1 MTTDKPKTA
10 TSPALD
16 SIEAVADALRGA
28 NYIPTRA
35 VATSIY
41 LAHHLRKP
49 VLIEG
54 PAGVGK
60 TELAVSAAK
69 ALGFELLRLQCYEG
83 LDESKAI
90 YEWQYG
96 KQLLYTQVLKERIDE
111 LLAGTSTLDAA
122 MARLDGFD
130 DLFFSRRFLEPRP
143 LLQSLEQTSGSVLL
157 IDEVD
162 KTEDSF
168 EALLLEVLADYQ
180 VTVPEIGTIRA
191 QVPPLVLLTSN
202 NTRELSDALKRRCLH
217 LHIGYPDPELERQV
231 LHARAPDIGSRLL
244 DQMVAFVQ
252 SLREQNLRKP
262 PSMAESVDWARTL
275 LLLHATELS
284 EELVQDTLAV
294 LLKRESDIVEAQ
306 PKMTQLV
313 KNAVADP
320 AGAG

>member
-1 MTTDKPKTA
+1 MTTDNPKTA

-96 KQLLYTQVLKERIDE
+96 KQLLYTQVLKERIDA
-111 LLAGTSTLDAA
+111 LVGGTSTLEAA
-122 MARLDGFD
+122 MQRRLKIY
-130 DLFFSRRFLEPRP
+130 SQRRPYR
-143 LLQSLEQTSGSVLL
+143 
-157 IDEVD
+157 
-162 KTEDSF
+162 
-168 EALLLEVLADYQ
+168 
-180 VTVPEIGTIRA
+180 EIA
-191 QVPPLVLLTSN
+191 P
-202 NTRELSDALKRRCLH
+202 SD
-217 LHIGYPDPELERQV
+217 
-231 LHARAPDIGSRLL
+231 
-244 DQMVAFVQ
+244 
-252 SLREQNLRKP
+252 
-262 PSMAESVDWARTL
+262 T
-275 LLLHATELS
+275 
-284 EELVQDTLAV
+284 
-294 LLKRESDIVEAQ
+294 
-306 PKMTQLV
+306 
-313 KNAVADP
+313 
-320 AGAG
+320 